1 MKGAVMKTLTKKG
14 KLLLV
19 LTCLLYSGES
29 VLLVAMAY
37 QKGKIVEYAE
47 AQNMSTM
54 LWAILLAVI
63 LALLDFLLVAA
74 ATWSRLSF
82 LANGELNMKSGI
94 MKSILRR
101 PLKSFRGEED
111 AFYLNLLTT
120 DTQLYRGE
128 FLNMIPYL
136 FSSLAAILS
145 SVVMLFALSPWLL
158 LAAVVTAAV
167 PLIFTKPFTKWEER
181 KMKAYS
187 EKSEIYTHTLK
198 ETIEGYETIRTGCGE
213 ESFQNRYE
221 RAAEG
226 VQKGFSQ
233 YQFASTMSFETLM
246 SVAGLSAVV
255 ALGLGGW
262 LVVKG
267 ALTAGML
274 FAAINYFTSLSN
286 NFNNIIEYG
295 IHIRASKKVVEK
307 LDGQRQIESAPDGGA
322 VFAGSLDVSYEKVSF
337 AFGERQLY
345 QDFSYDFK
353 AGGCYALVGES
364 GRGKSTLVKLLLK
377 YYDDYSGKIMLSGQ
391 DIRELSEKEIYAK
404 TGVVDQAPYLFNAP
418 LYENITLFRNLPA
431 RDSEEYEELLANLK
445 LSALAK
451 RVGDAPLGDF
461 GDSISGGERQRIA
474 VARALA
480 GHPELLLFDEPA
492 ASLDPVTGDL
502 LNELI
507 FSLKGYT
514 RIVITHDR
522 REDYIARFDGAVTL

>member
-1 MKGAVMKTLTKKG
+1 MKTLTKKG

-29 VLLVAMAY
+29 VLLAGMAY
-37 QKGKIVEYAE
+37 QKGKVVEYAE
-47 AQNMSTM
+47 AQSMKTM
-54 LWAILLAVI
+54 LWAMLLAII
-63 LALLDFLLVAA
+63 LALLDYLLTAA
-74 ATWSRLSF
+74 AAWSRLSF

-120 DTQLYRGE
+120 DIQLYREE

-145 SVVMLFALSPWLL
+145 SAVMLFLLSPWLL
-158 LAAVVTAAV
+158 LAAVLMAAV
-167 PLIFTKPFTKWEER
+167 PMVFTKPFTKWEEG
-181 KMKAYS
+181 KMKVYS
-187 EKSEIYTHTLK
+187 EKSETYTNTLK
-198 ETIEGYETIRTGCGE
+198 ETIEGYETICTGCGE
-213 ESFQNRYE
+213 ESFQNRYK

-226 VQKGFSQ
+226 LQRGFSE
-233 YQFASTMSFETLM
+233 YQFAGTMSFQTLM

-255 ALGLGGW
+255 CLGLGGW

-267 ALTAGML
+267 ALSVGML

-286 NFNNIIEYG
+286 NFTNVIEYG
-295 IHIRASKKVVEK
+295 IHIRASKKIVEK
-307 LDGQRQIESAPDGGA
+307 LDGQRRIEGTPESGAEIAAPLA
-322 VFAGSLDVSYEKVSF
+322 VSYDKVSF

-353 AGGCYALVGES
+353 AGGCYAIVGES

-377 YYDDYSGKIMLSGQ
+377 YYDDYSGNIMLSGQ
-391 DIRELSEKEIYAK
+391 DIRRLSEKEIYTK
-404 TGVVDQAPYLFNAP
+404 TGVVDQASYLFNAS
-418 LYENITLFRNLPA
+418 LYENITLFRGTPTADSQEYKKLLENL
-431 RDSEEYEELLANLK
+431 NLT
-445 LSALAK
+445 ALAK
-451 RVGDAPLGDF
+451 RAGNAPLGDF
-461 GDSISGGERQRIA
+461 GDHISGGERQRIA

-480 GHPELLLFDEPA
+480 GHPELLIFDEPA
-492 ASLDPVTGDL
+492 ASLDPVTRDL
-502 LNELI
+502 LNEMI

-522 REDYIARFDGAVTL
+522 REDYIARFDGAVML